1 MSGREYLRQLPSHQR
16 DPSNRDDLAFR
27 LHLDMPLLAGLFA
40 IMIYGQFIL
49 YSASGE
55 SIDMLLRQGTHF
67 LVGFVVL
74 FFLAQIPPRSFR
86 FWSPVVYSIGLLMLI
101 LVLVVGTEAKGAQ
114 RWLSLPMI
122 GRFQPAEIMKL
133 AVPALVAWFF
143 RDRALP
149 PSLRDI
155 ALGLMIILVPAL
167 LIARQPD
174 LGTALLISMS
184 GLVILFMAGLSWR
197 LIALAVSFVSIAA
210 PLMYFYVM
218 HDYQRRRV
226 DTFFNPEADPLGAG
240 WNIIQSKT
248 AIGSG
253 GLQGKGWL
261 NGTQSRLDFLPESH
275 TDFIFAVLSE
285 ELGLLGILLL
295 FALYLFV
302 IGRSL
307 WISYHAQDLFSR
319 LFGAGLA
326 LTFFI
331 YILVN
336 VGMVSGLLPV
346 VGVPLPMISY
356 GGTSI
361 VTLLAGFGI
370 LMSIHT
376 HRRLMG

>member
-1 MSGREYLRQLPSHQR
+1 MRQGDYLRQLPSHQR
-16 DPSNRDDLAFR
+16 ESSRRDLAFR
-27 LHLDMPLLAGLFA
+27 LHLDAPLLTGLLA
-40 IMIYGQFIL
+40 IMIYGLFIL
-49 YSASGE
+49 YSAGGE
-55 SIDMLLRQGTHF
+55 DIGLLVRQSIRF

-74 FFLAQIPPRSFR
+74 FVLAQFPPRSFR
-86 FWSPVVYSIGLLMLI
+86 FWTPVLYAIGLVM
-101 LVLVVGTEAKGAQ
+101 LVLVLLVGIEAKGAQ
-114 RWLSLPMI
+114 RWLAIPGF
-122 GRFQPAEIMKL
+122 GRFQPSEMMKI

-143 RDRALP
+143 RDRAIP
-149 PSLRDI
+149 PSFRDVLI
-155 ALGLMIILVPAL
+155 ALAIVIVPAL
-167 LIARQPD
+167 LIGKQPD
-174 LGTALLISMS
+174 LGTALLIALS
-184 GLVILFMAGLSWR
+184 GLVVLFMAGLSWT
-197 LIALAVSFVSIAA
+197 IIGVSVAAVAVAA
-210 PLMYFYVM
+210 PLMYFHVL

-226 DTFFNPEADPLGAG
+226 DTFLNPEADPLGAG

-253 GLQGKGWL
+253 GIDGKGWL
-261 NGTQSRLDFLPESH
+261 NGTQSRLDFLPESS
-275 TDFIFAVLSE
+275 TDFIFAVLAE

-319 LFGAGLA
+319 LLGAGLA
-326 LTFFI
+326 VTFFI

-346 VGVPLPMISY
+346 VGVPLPLISY

-376 HRRLMG
+376 HRRLIG

>member
-1 MSGREYLRQLPSHQR
+1 MSNREYLRQLPSHQR
-16 DPSNRDDLAFR
+16 STGSRDDLAFR
-27 LHLDMPLLAGLFA
+27 LHLDMPLLTGLFA
-40 IMIYGQFIL
+40 IMAYSLFIL

-55 SIDMLLRQGTHF
+55 SMDMILRQATHF
-67 LVGFVVL
+67 LVGFIVL
-74 FFLAQIPPRSFR
+74 FIIAQVPPRTFR
-86 FWSPVVYSIGLLMLI
+86 FWSPVVYGIGLLMLI

-122 GRFQPAEIMKL
+122 GRFQPSEMMKIV
-133 AVPALVAWFF
+133 VPALVAWFF

-155 ALGLMIILVPAL
+155 FIALMIIVVPAL

-184 GLVILFMAGLSWR
+184 GLVILFMVGLSWR
-197 LIALAVSFVSIAA
+197 LIALAVSGVAIAA

-226 DTFFNPEADPLGAG
+226 DTFLNPEADPLGAG

-295 FALYLFV
+295 FTLYLFV

-346 VGVPLPMISY
+346 VGVPLPMVSY

>member
-1 MSGREYLRQLPSHQR
+1 VSREYLRQLPQHQR
-16 DPSNRDDLAFR
+16 GPTSHDLAFR
-27 LHLDMPLLAGLFA
+27 MHLDAPLLAGLLA
-40 IMIYGQFIL
+40 IMGFGSLVL
-49 YSASGE
+49 YSAGGE
-55 SIDMLLRQGTHF
+55 NMDLVIRQSSRYLAGLF
-67 LVGFVVL
+67 ALFV
-74 FFLAQIPPRSFR
+74 LAQFPPRTFR
-86 FWSPVVYSIGLLMLI
+86 FWTPVLYAIGLVMLI
-101 LVLVVGTEAKGAQ
+101 LVLIIGVEAKGAQ
-114 RWLSLPMI
+114 RWLSIPGI
-122 GRFQPAEIMKL
+122 GRFQPSELMKL
-133 AVPALVAWFF
+133 MVPAMVAWFF

-149 PSLRDI
+149 PSLRDVML
-155 ALGLMIILVPAL
+155 ALTIMILPVL

-174 LGTALLISMS
+174 LGTSLLIAMS
-184 GLVILFMAGLSWR
+184 GLIILFMAGLSWR
-197 LIALAVSFVSIAA
+197 IIGATVAAAAVAA
-210 PLMYFYVM
+210 PLMYFHVL

-226 DTFFNPEADPLGAG
+226 DTFLNPEADPLGAG

-261 NGTQSRLDFLPESH
+261 NGTQSRLDFLPESS
-275 TDFIFAVLSE
+275 TDFIFAVLAE
-285 ELGLLGILLL
+285 ELGLLGILIL

-302 IGRSL
+302 IGRGL

-319 LFGAGLA
+319 LLGAGIT
-326 LTFFI
+326 LTFFV

-346 VGVPLPMISY
+346 VGVPLPLISY

>member
-1 MSGREYLRQLPSHQR
+1 MSQREYLRQLPSHQR
-16 DPSNRDDLAFR
+16 GPTSHDIAYR
-27 LHLDMPLLAGLFA
+27 LHLDGPLLGGLFA
-40 IMIYGQFIL
+40 IMCYSLFIL
-49 YSASGE
+49 YSAGGE
-55 SIDMLLRQGTHF
+55 DTDLLIRQ
-67 LVGFVVL
+67 LSRYLAGFVAL
-74 FFLAQIPPRSFR
+74 FVLAQFPPRTFR
-86 FWSPVVYSIGLLMLI
+86 FWTPVLYGIGLIM
-101 LVLVVGTEAKGAQ
+101 LVLVLVMGVEAKGAQ
-114 RWLSLPMI
+114 RWLSVPGL
-122 GRFQPAEIMKL
+122 GRFQPSELMKV

-155 ALGLMIILVPAL
+155 ALALAIIIIPVL
-167 LIARQPD
+167 LIAKQPD
-174 LGTALLISMS
+174 LGTSLLIIMS
-184 GLVILFMAGLSWR
+184 GITVLFMAGLSWR
-197 LIALAVSFVSIAA
+197 IIGVTALGAAVAA
-210 PLMYFYVM
+210 PLMYFHVL

-226 DTFFNPEADPLGAG
+226 DTFLNPEADPLGAG

-261 NGTQSRLDFLPESH
+261 QGTQSRLDFLPESH
-275 TDFIFAVLSE
+275 TDFIFAVIAE
-285 ELGLLGILLL
+285 ELGLFGILLL

-302 IGRSL
+302 IGRGL

-319 LFGAGLA
+319 LFGAGIT

-346 VGVPLPMISY
+346 VGVPLPLISY

>member
-1 MSGREYLRQLPSHQR
+1 MRQSDYLRQLPSHQR
-16 DPSNRDDLAFR
+16 TPSQQDLAFR
-27 LHLDMPLLAGLFA
+27 LHIDAPLLTGLLAIMAYGLFV
-40 IMIYGQFIL
+40 L
-49 YSASGE
+49 YSAGGE
-55 SIDMLLRQGTHF
+55 DMGLVLRQLVRF
-67 LVGFVVL
+67 LVGFSIMFV
-74 FFLAQIPPRSFR
+74 LAQFPPRTFR
-86 FWSPVVYSIGLLMLI
+86 FWTPVLYGIGLLMLI
-101 LVLVVGTEAKGAQ
+101 LVLMVGIEAKGAQ
-114 RWLSLPMI
+114 RWLFIPGF
-122 GRFQPAEIMKL
+122 GRFQPSEMMKI

-143 RDRALP
+143 RDRAIP
-149 PSLRDI
+149 PSLQDVAI
-155 ALGLMIILVPAL
+155 ALAIVLVPAL
-167 LIARQPD
+167 LIGKQPD

-184 GLVILFMAGLSWR
+184 GLVVLFMAGLSWR
-197 LIALAVSFVSIAA
+197 IIGAAVALVAVAA
-210 PLMYFYVM
+210 PLMYFYAM

-226 DTFFNPEADPLGAG
+226 DTFLNPEADPLGAG

-253 GLQGKGWL
+253 GIDGKGWL
-261 NGTQSRLDFLPESH
+261 NGTQSRLDFLPESS
-275 TDFIFAVLSE
+275 TDFIFAVLAE

-302 IGRSL
+302 IGRCL

-326 LTFFI
+326 ITFFI

-346 VGVPLPMISY
+346 VGVPLPMVSY

-361 VTLLAGFGI
+361 VTLLASFGI

-376 HRRLMG
+376 HRRLLG

>member
-1 MSGREYLRQLPSHQR
+1 MSSREYLRQLPSHQR
-16 DPSNRDDLAFR
+16 GPSNRDLAFR
-27 LHLDMPLLAGLFA
+27 LHIDAPLLAGLLA
-40 IMIYGQFIL
+40 IMAYGMFIL
-49 YSASGE
+49 YSAGGE
-55 SIDMLLRQGTHF
+55 DINLLIRQSMRF
-67 LVGFVVL
+67 LVGFIAMFV
-74 FFLAQIPPRSFR
+74 LAQFPPRTFR
-86 FWSPVVYSIGLLMLI
+86 FWTPVLFVIGLVMLI
-101 LVLVVGTEAKGAQ
+101 LVLLVGIEAKGAQ
-114 RWLSLPMI
+114 RWLYIPGF
-122 GRFQPAEIMKL
+122 GRFQPAELMKI

-149 PSLRDI
+149 PSFRDVTI
-155 ALGLMIILVPAL
+155 ALAIVIVPAL
-167 LIARQPD
+167 LIGKQPD
-174 LGTALLISMS
+174 LGTALLIAMS

-197 LIALAVSFVSIAA
+197 IIGAAVAFVTVAA
-210 PLMYFYVM
+210 PMMYFHVM

-226 DTFFNPEADPLGAG
+226 DTFLNPEADPLGAG

-253 GLQGKGWL
+253 GIDGKGWL
-261 NGTQSRLDFLPESH
+261 NGTQSRLDFLPESS
-275 TDFIFAVLSE
+275 TDFIFAVLAE

-302 IGRSL
+302 IGRCL
-307 WISYHAQDLFSR
+307 WISYNAQDLFSR
-319 LFGAGLA
+319 LLGAGLA
-326 LTFFI
+326 ITFFI

-346 VGVPLPMISY
+346 VGVPLPLISY

>member
-1 MSGREYLRQLPSHQR
+1 MSSREYLRQLPSHQR
-16 DPSNRDDLAFR
+16 GPSNRDLAFR
-27 LHLDMPLLAGLFA
+27 LHIDAPLLAGLLA
-40 IMIYGQFIL
+40 IMAYGMFVL
-49 YSASGE
+49 YSAGGE
-55 SIDMLLRQGTHF
+55 DINLLIRQSMRF
-67 LVGFVVL
+67 LVGFITMFV
-74 FFLAQIPPRSFR
+74 LAQFPPRTFR
-86 FWSPVVYSIGLLMLI
+86 FWTPALYGIGLLMLV
-101 LVLVVGTEAKGAQ
+101 LVLLVGIEAKGAQ
-114 RWLSLPMI
+114 RWLFIPGF
-122 GRFQPAEIMKL
+122 GRFQPAELMKV

-149 PSLRDI
+149 PSFRDVAI
-155 ALGLMIILVPAL
+155 ALAIVIMPAL
-167 LIARQPD
+167 LIGKQPD
-174 LGTALLISMS
+174 LGTALLIAMS

-197 LIALAVSFVSIAA
+197 IIGAAVAFVAVAA
-210 PLMYFYVM
+210 PLMYFHVM
-218 HDYQRRRV
+218 HEYQRRRV
-226 DTFFNPEADPLGAG
+226 DTFLNPEADPLGAG

-253 GLQGKGWL
+253 GIDGKGWL
-261 NGTQSRLDFLPESH
+261 NGTQSRLDFLPESS
-275 TDFIFAVLSE
+275 TDFIFAVLAE

-302 IGRSL
+302 IGRCL

-319 LFGAGLA
+319 LLGAGLA
-326 LTFFI
+326 ITFFI

-346 VGVPLPMISY
+346 VGVPLPLISY

-376 HRRLMG
+376 HRRLLG

>member
-1 MSGREYLRQLPSHQR
+1 VSSREYLRQLPSHQR
-16 DPSNRDDLAFR
+16 GPTSHDLAFR
-27 LHLDMPLLAGLFA
+27 MHVDAPLFAGLLA
-40 IMIYGQFIL
+40 IMGYGMFIL
-49 YSASGE
+49 YSAGGE
-55 SIDMLLRQGTHF
+55 NMDILFRQSMRF
-67 LVGFVVL
+67 LVGFTAMFV
-74 FFLAQIPPRSFR
+74 LAQFPPRTFR
-86 FWSPVVYSIGLLMLI
+86 FWTPVLYAIGLLMLV
-101 LVLVVGTEAKGAQ
+101 LVLVAGIEAKGAQ
-114 RWLSLPMI
+114 RWLYIPGF
-122 GRFQPAEIMKL
+122 GRFQPSEMMKI

-149 PSLRDI
+149 PSFRDVI
-155 ALGLMIILVPAL
+155 VALTIVVVPAI
-167 LIARQPD
+167 LIGSQPD
-174 LGTALLISMS
+174 LGTALLISLS

-197 LIALAVSFVSIAA
+197 IIGAAVAVVAVAA
-210 PLMYFYVM
+210 PMMYFYVM

-226 DTFFNPEADPLGAG
+226 DTFLNPEADPLGAG

-253 GLQGKGWL
+253 GLDGKGWL
-261 NGTQSRLDFLPESH
+261 NGTQSRLDFLPESS
-275 TDFIFAVLSE
+275 TDFIFAVLAE
-285 ELGLLGILLL
+285 ELGLLGILFL

-302 IGRSL
+302 IGRCL

-319 LFGAGLA
+319 LLGAGLA
-326 LTFFI
+326 ITFFI

-346 VGVPLPMISY
+346 VGVPLPLISY

-376 HRRLMG
+376 HRRLLG